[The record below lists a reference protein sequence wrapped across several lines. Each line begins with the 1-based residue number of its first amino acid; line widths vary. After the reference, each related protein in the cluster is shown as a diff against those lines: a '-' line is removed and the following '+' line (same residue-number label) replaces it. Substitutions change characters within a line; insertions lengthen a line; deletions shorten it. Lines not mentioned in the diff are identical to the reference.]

1 MKTAEL
7 KSFPFVLTKEVDD
20 EGRFEGYAAVFGN
33 VDSQRDIIE
42 PGAFKKTLEDN
53 PEVPILWQHDAY
65 EPIGVSVEM
74 KEDENGLH
82 IVGQLAMDV
91 QRAREARSLMRL
103 GAIKGLSIGYRAIK
117 PTFDNGVR
125 RLKEVALKEFSPVTF
140 PANELA
146 TVVSVK
152 GLNQSYTFYAWDGLG
167 CLLAMIGAGSDFLAT
182 EQYEGDAED
191 VAAMNA
197 ILAAL
202 ADLLARE
209 LAQSGSSADEAA
221 STYGSVEG
229 MSERLAKV
237 LLTKE
242 GRVLSSANRPLA
254 EQAVKALQ
262 ALLDGVEPVASTT
275 PVDGAAVKDASLRL
289 VQSLRAA

>member
-152 GLNQSYTFYAWDGLG
+152 GLNQAYTFYTWDGLG
-167 CLLAMIGAGSDFLAT
+167 CLLAMIGAGSDFVT
-182 EQYEGDAED
+182 SEQSEGDNEN

-197 ILAAL
+197 ILASL
-202 ADLLARE
+202 ADLLARQ
-209 LAQSGSSADEAA
+209 LAQPDQS
-221 STYGSVEG
+221 EG
-229 MSERLAKV
+229 MSERLAQV

-242 GRVLSSANRPLA
+242 GRVLSSANRPLV
-254 EQAVKALQ
+254 EQTVKALQ